1 MTRKQSRDEAFKL
14 LYQSDISHD
23 KAEDILEL
31 FYQQN
36 EGINDKAKSYI
47 SNVIFGVELNK
58 DEIDKTIT
66 KYSKGWNLNRISK
79 LSAAALR
86 LAIFEIMYCD
96 DIPNTVAASEA
107 VSLVKLYDSEE
118 SAGFVNGILASVI
131 GGIPVDNNGQQF
143 LTDI

>member
-131 GGIPVDNNGQQF
+131 GGIPVDNNGRQS
-143 LTDI
+143 

>member
-58 DEIDKTIT
+58 DEIDKTIA
-66 KYSKGWNLNRISK
+66 KYSKGWNLNRISR

-131 GGIPVDNNGQQF
+131 GGIPVDNNGQQS
-143 LTDI
+143 

>member
-86 LAIFEIMYCD
+86 LSIFEIMYCD

-131 GGIPVDNNGQQF
+131 GGIPVDNNGQQS
-143 LTDI
+143 

>member
-14 LYQSDISHD
+14 LYQSDICHD

-131 GGIPVDNNGQQF
+131 GGIPVDNNGQQS
-143 LTDI
+143 

>member
-36 EGINDKAKSYI
+36 VGINDKAKSYI

-131 GGIPVDNNGQQF
+131 GGIPVDNNGQQS
-143 LTDI
+143 

>member
-36 EGINDKAKSYI
+36 EGISDKAKSYI

-131 GGIPVDNNGQQF
+131 GGIPVDNNGQQS
-143 LTDI
+143 

>member
-131 GGIPVDNNGQQF
+131 GGISVDNNSQQS
-143 LTDI
+143 

>member
-131 GGIPVDNNGQQF
+131 GGIPVDNNGQQS
-143 LTDI
+143 

>member
-23 KAEDILEL
+23 GAEDILQL

-47 SNVIFGVELNK
+47 SNVIFGVELNRE
-58 DEIDKTIT
+58 EIDKIIV
-66 KYSKGWNLNRISK
+66 KYSKGWSLNRISK

-131 GGIPVDNNGQQF
+131 GGISVDDNSQQS
-143 LTDI
+143 

>member
-107 VSLVKLYDSEE
+107 VSLVKLCDSEE

-131 GGIPVDNNGQQF
+131 GGIPVDNNGQQS
-143 LTDI
+143 

>member
-58 DEIDKTIT
+58 DEIDKTIA

-131 GGIPVDNNGQQF
+131 GGIPVDNNGQQS
-143 LTDI
+143 